1 MRYLPLKQF
10 AKHVTAPRNSLRPI
24 AGLDVG
30 KELVGVAWS
39 DETKTFVT
47 PGLTLKRK
55 HPRNSPEA
63 VKAFATRL
71 GHALA
76 SKHVCGLVVGLPIGR
91 DDAELTPLA
100 REIINLMDGV
110 AQCAQVGATI
120 TTTTTAPDGGV
131 GSGGTGLGSL
141 ACAGSGG
148 VDLLEGLGRD
158 VAFTFWDE
166 RYSTFEARRLMSA
179 KQGGRKG
186 RYQQEKDRVAAAF
199 ILQGFQES
207 MLGGG
212 QWDDQ

>member
-1 MRYLPLKQF
+1 MRYLSLKQF
-10 AKHVTAPRNSLRPI
+10 AKHVMAPRNSLRPI

-63 VKAFATRL
+63 VKAFSTRL
-71 GHALA
+71 GDALA

-91 DDAELTPLA
+91 DDGELTPLA

-110 AQCAQVGATI
+110 AQCAQVGATTRI
-120 TTTTTAPDGGV
+120 TSPDCGGV
-131 GSGGTGLGSL
+131 GGGGTGEGG
-141 ACAGSGG
+141 AGSAG
-148 VDLLEGLGRD
+148 VDVLEGLGRD

-166 RYSTFEARRLMSA
+166 RYSTFEARRLISA

-199 ILQGFQES
+199 ILQGFQEA

-212 QWDDQ
+212 QRDDQ